1 MEFMLLH
8 IIRRVRVLCALA
20 LIAASSSCTLQT
32 QERIQDKKDIPLPD
46 RIALSLAQPVT
57 RFPLKA
63 EGKATNYAE
72 LLYGHPRTRS
82 SILRFYSKVSGSERV
97 AKAIL
102 DAALKQGV
110 DVNLAFALAKAE
122 SDFNPAARSTNRDK
136 SVDKG
141 LFQLNSRSY
150 PSLTDKEAYDPV
162 INAHKGMAHF
172 RFSLDYGGDVI
183 RALAVYNAGLSRA
196 EKRTVPSSTYDYIE
210 RVLTYEDE
218 FDERFRDEVVRR
230 WIPVAGPQ
238 G

>member
-1 MEFMLLH
+1 MGFIQLH
-8 IIRRVRVLCALA
+8 SIYRVRVFCALA
-20 LIAASSSCTLQT
+20 LIVSSLSCTLQT
-32 QERIQDKKDIPLPD
+32 KERIQDKKDIPLPD
-46 RIALSLAQPVT
+46 RIALSLSRPVT

-63 EGKATNYAE
+63 EGDATDYAE

-82 SILRFYSKVSGSERV
+82 SIVRFYSKVSGSERV

-102 DAALKQGV
+102 DAAVKQGV

-150 PSLTDKEAYDPV
+150 PSLTDKEAYDPA
-162 INAHKGMAHF
+162 INAQKGMAHF
-172 RFSLDYGGDVI
+172 RFSLNYGGDVI

-196 EKRTVPSSTYDYIE
+196 ERRTVPPSTYDYIE

-218 FDERFRDEVVRR
+218 IDERFRDEIVHR

>member
-1 MEFMLLH
+1 MEFLQLR
-8 IIRRVRVLCALA
+8 IIGRLRLFFAFS
-20 LIAASSSCTLQT
+20 LILSMSACTLQT
-32 QERIQDKKDIPLPD
+32 QERIKDAKDLPLPD
-46 RIALSLAQPVT
+46 RIAQTLAQPVT
-57 RFPLKA
+57 RFPLSA
-63 EGKATNYAE
+63 EENSTDYAE
-72 LLYGHPRTRS
+72 LLYGHSRTRS
-82 SILRFYSKVSGSERV
+82 SIVRFYAKVSGSERV

-102 DAALKQGV
+102 DAAVKQGI

-150 PSLTDKEAYDPV
+150 PSLTDKEAYDPA
-162 INAHKGMAHF
+162 INAAKGMAHF

-196 EKRTVPSSTYDYIE
+196 ERRTVPPSTYDYIE

-218 FDERFRDEVVRR
+218 IDERFHDEVVRR